1 MPAIF
6 KLFLGT
12 LENFGVCAPPCTP
25 ENLPL
30 LNRNFMLT
38 ELYGKVIVPLFLQ
51 CDTKI
56 SM

>member
-1 MPAIF
+1 MHAIF
-6 KLFLGT
+6 KLFLGM

-25 ENLPL
+25 ENPPL

>member
-1 MPAIF
+1 MHAI
-6 KLFLGT
+6 FLGT
-12 LENFGVCAPPCTP
+12 LENFGVCAPPLHP
-25 ENLPL
+25 RKSPL
-30 LNRNFMLT
+30 LKRNFMLT